1 MWREL
6 DQLLTPSTGNGVLVQ
21 ISIKSI
27 TRIGNVLINVTLC
40 FARLTVV
47 VVKKAISIK
56 HSDCVFVGFVI
67 QHTKRM
73 RLNIFSSVVVCVCFI
88 FYIVS
93 NNIMVKKNW
102 QRLESSSWIL
112 KMFAWNISYFRKKW
126 RDIGINEWFCST
138 VLRNIPFWNFMT
150 VRRMESDLSQSVRQ
164 T

>member
-1 MWREL
+1 VWREL

-93 NNIMVKKNW
+93 NNIMVKKN
-102 QRLESSSWIL
+102 
-112 KMFAWNISYFRKKW
+112 
-126 RDIGINEWFCST
+126 
-138 VLRNIPFWNFMT
+138 
-150 VRRMESDLSQSVRQ
+150 
-164 T
+164 